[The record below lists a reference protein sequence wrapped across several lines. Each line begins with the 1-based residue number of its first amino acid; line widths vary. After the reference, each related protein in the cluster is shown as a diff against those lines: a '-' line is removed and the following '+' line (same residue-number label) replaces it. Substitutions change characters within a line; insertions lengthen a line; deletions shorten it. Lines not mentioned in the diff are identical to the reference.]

1 MSNNPPVGRVLG
13 KEQQF
18 RCVQKTIE
26 DKIMQFNKVS
36 SAAMAAAAAMLFTSA
51 LPTASFAGD
60 AADSKTHCA
69 GVNSCKG
76 MSECKSAKNSCKGM
90 NSCKGQGW
98 TSMSK
103 EDCKEAKTKA
113 AAAK

>member
-1 MSNNPPVGRVLG
+1 MQMNKLSN
-13 KEQQF
+13 
-18 RCVQKTIE
+18 
-26 DKIMQFNKVS
+26 
-36 SAAMAAAAAMLFTSA
+36 AAMAAAAAMLFS
-51 LPTASFAGD
+51 SGVINVSV
-60 AADSKTHCA
+60 AADDATVHCT

-76 MSECKSAKNSCKGM
+76 TSECKGAKNSCKGM

-103 EDCKEAKTKA
+103 ADCKDAKAKA

>member
-1 MSNNPPVGRVLG
+1 
-13 KEQQF
+13 
-18 RCVQKTIE
+18 
-26 DKIMQFNKVS
+26 MQINKLS
-36 SAAMAAAAAMLFTSA
+36 SATMAAAAAMLFTSG
-51 LPTASFAGD
+51 FATVSVAAD
-60 AADSKTHCA
+60 AAAMHCA

-103 EDCKEAKTKA
+103 ADCKDAKSKA